1 MVKNIVKLGLVLFLI
16 CGISTGLLS
25 FVNSLTAPVIL
36 ENAKNQELLANKEVL
51 PEASEFSIVAEDIS
65 EGKDNLGNVVGYA
78 VKVSPNGYGGKI
90 NMIVGVK
97 CDYTVSG
104 VEILSMSETPGL
116 GAKAQDKA
124 FLNQFVKK
132 DKSMKLKEDIT
143 AISGA
148 TITSTAVTE
157 GVKEAILKI
166 EKAGGKI

>member
-1 MVKNIVKLGLVLFLI
+1 MVKSIVKLGIILFLI
-16 CGISTGLLS
+16 CGISTGLLA

-51 PEASEFSIVAEDIS
+51 PYANEFSSLTEDIS
-65 EGKDNLGNVVGYA
+65 VGKDSSGNIIGYA
-78 VKVSPNGYGGKI
+78 VKVSPYGYGGKI
-90 NMIVGVK
+90 NMIVGIK
-97 CDYTVSG
+97 ADLTVSG

-124 FLNQFVKK
+124 FLSQFINKDRKMELKK
-132 DKSMKLKEDIT
+132 DIT

-148 TITSTAVTE
+148 TITSTAITE

-166 EKAGGKI
+166 AKSGGVK

>member
-90 NMIVGVK
+90 NMIVGVT

-104 VEILSMSETPGL
+104 VEILSMSETL
-116 GAKAQDKA
+116 ICFCFSH
-124 FLNQFVKK
+124 FLIYFQ
-132 DKSMKLKEDIT
+132 T
-143 AISGA
+143 IS
-148 TITSTAVTE
+148 ILLLQ
-157 GVKEAILKI
+157 ILKL
-166 EKAGGKI
+166 AKI